1 MRPSQRDKI
10 LKFCEQPRT
19 AHQIAEH
26 IGVLR
31 KSIDLQKKQM
41 IELGLLRRWVVGSK
55 RAQIVYFQATGASVE
70 PVKKAAEP
78 VEKVSVDFLIRAHD
92 PFSLCSRI

>member
-1 MRPSQRDKI
+1 
-10 LKFCEQPRT
+10 
-19 AHQIAEH
+19 
-26 IGVLR
+26 
-31 KSIDLQKKQM
+31 
-41 IELGLLRRWVVGSK
+41 LRRWVVGSK

-70 PVKKAAEP
+70 PVKKEAEP